1 MVMVAV
7 KSVVRV
13 ADVIVVG
20 VLDLGV
26 SLLVGMVVVIF
37 IDGYWW

>member
-1 MVMVAV
+1 MVRVVV
-7 KSVVRV
+7 KAVVRV

-20 VLDLGV
+20 VLELGA
-26 SLLVGMVVVIF
+26 SLVVGMVAVIF

>member
-13 ADVIVVG
+13 AGVIVVG
-20 VLDLGV
+20 VLELGV
-26 SLLVGMVVVIF
+26 SLVVGMVVIF